1 MSWLYELG
9 QRHVCRPFC
18 SCQYIPS
25 DHDMTETNKIEGT
38 AENWESRLLG
48 ADENYVRRV
57 DNGLRDK
64 INTAI
69 GVRPTSAQQTGHL
82 AE

>member
-1 MSWLYELG
+1 
-9 QRHVCRPFC
+9 
-18 SCQYIPS
+18 
-25 DHDMTETNKIEGT
+25 MTETNKIEGT